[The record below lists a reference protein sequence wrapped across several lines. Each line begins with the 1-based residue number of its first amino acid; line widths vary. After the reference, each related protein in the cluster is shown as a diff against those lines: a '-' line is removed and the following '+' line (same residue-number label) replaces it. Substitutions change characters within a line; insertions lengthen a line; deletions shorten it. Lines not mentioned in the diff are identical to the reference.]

1 MNKEEILKY
10 VSENYEM
17 PQDAMQYSNDIEF
30 CMEMLKVEPSIIDEF
45 PIEVQKQILLS
56 NDEYL
61 EETDIRSLFEDAEF
75 AKKLV
80 DKNNDILLRLRGL
93 PIDNE
98 YIKELTIAY
107 IKGEKVPAKG
117 SRLERMNTRLIYL
130 SSIKAVQE
138 DHELVLYLISQNID
152 YLPDLKDSTIR
163 DNPEYINEY
172 VKKNPHTF
180 PKYVNK
186 ISNSLTP
193 EVIQAVL
200 KYDFQ
205 NYKLIDENNPIIV
218 QCYKSIERIR
228 EFRPEL
234 KMDNPNLRYELLC
247 DSDFINMDINIINS
261 LLEYNTGNVDKIIE
275 IKNSGNLEYLIKYIE
290 QYNSLYGNSLEN
302 IQNAISSFEQ
312 MKQLLINT
320 NNFEGISI
328 DESKIKTIIATG
340 NKFKIENIESLL
352 KYDKIVKEYYA
363 NKLQEATSIEEI
375 KKIYTEMLFN
385 ASPEELEKFDEEY
398 CNFNIDELDE
408 YAKRNKLDSPIDED
422 FRKRQELYK
431 SLKDI
436 QDIDE
441 LRRHFDDMPI
451 TICDIEEKKKNIS
464 IMYSKSYNNE
474 MLDLKDE
481 TLEHQDYQGVD
492 VIKLNGQKFNICIH
506 RIFNFDFNMNSS
518 AREIVANPERWNL
531 IEGSNTVSTT
541 LITDKKIAAI
551 FRPLKT
557 SKGTEMMGFTS
568 KEEADEFSKAA
579 IEESRKICEGEKL
592 QEIDKDA
599 VFYGFTEV
607 LSAGIIKMNSTDMMV
622 EHGKG
627 HLETKSSNCR
637 LRDSE
642 DLAYWTSPD
651 YWNEVV
657 QKRKETDVDKAN
669 ELRKQKRTDRMQ
681 PSCIVCF
688 DENINE
694 QSLLAAR
701 VHNIPILM
709 LDRQAYLDINRQ
721 RLEMARL
728 DFSKS
733 LSPQSIRE
741 IFYRQPYHKVVQD
754 MPELINEIRSNNEV
768 SVDDKK
774 MSMEY
779 LAYLGQ
785 HFIEQSSGYIIDVPV
800 EEYNKKMQEYIQ
812 TIDRELSGQDLVTMD
827 DMKSAYLEISA
838 NDRIRRYEALK
849 SDIRELNFKEGE
861 KIHE

>member
-138 DHELVLYLISQNID
+138 DHELVLYLIGQNID

-275 IKNSGNLEYLIKYIE
+275 MINAKMYFPIELTFLE
-290 QYNSLYGNSLEN
+290 
-302 IQNAISSFEQ
+302 
-312 MKQLLINT
+312 
-320 NNFEGISI
+320 
-328 DESKIKTIIATG
+328 D
-340 NKFKIENIESLL
+340 
-352 KYDKIVKEYYA
+352 
-363 NKLQEATSIEEI
+363 
-375 KKIYTEMLFN
+375 
-385 ASPEELEKFDEEY
+385 
-398 CNFNIDELDE
+398 
-408 YAKRNKLDSPIDED
+408 
-422 FRKRQELYK
+422 
-431 SLKDI
+431 
-436 QDIDE
+436 
-441 LRRHFDDMPI
+441 
-451 TICDIEEKKKNIS
+451 
-464 IMYSKSYNNE
+464 
-474 MLDLKDE
+474 
-481 TLEHQDYQGVD
+481 
-492 VIKLNGQKFNICIH
+492 
-506 RIFNFDFNMNSS
+506 
-518 AREIVANPERWNL
+518 
-531 IEGSNTVSTT
+531 
-541 LITDKKIAAI
+541 
-551 FRPLKT
+551 
-557 SKGTEMMGFTS
+557 
-568 KEEADEFSKAA
+568 
-579 IEESRKICEGEKL
+579 
-592 QEIDKDA
+592 
-599 VFYGFTEV
+599 
-607 LSAGIIKMNSTDMMV
+607 
-622 EHGKG
+622 
-627 HLETKSSNCR
+627 
-637 LRDSE
+637 
-642 DLAYWTSPD
+642 
-651 YWNEVV
+651 
-657 QKRKETDVDKAN
+657 
-669 ELRKQKRTDRMQ
+669 
-681 PSCIVCF
+681 
-688 DENINE
+688 
-694 QSLLAAR
+694 
-701 VHNIPILM
+701 
-709 LDRQAYLDINRQ
+709 
-721 RLEMARL
+721 
-728 DFSKS
+728 
-733 LSPQSIRE
+733 
-741 IFYRQPYHKVVQD
+741 
-754 MPELINEIRSNNEV
+754 V
-768 SVDDKK
+768 SVK
-774 MSMEY
+774 
-779 LAYLGQ
+779 
-785 HFIEQSSGYIIDVPV
+785 
-800 EEYNKKMQEYIQ
+800 
-812 TIDRELSGQDLVTMD
+812 
-827 DMKSAYLEISA
+827 
-838 NDRIRRYEALK
+838 
-849 SDIRELNFKEGE
+849 
-861 KIHE
+861 